1 MATGTTVDIRMYN
14 VGFGD
19 AFVVTVKRGAK
30 RWRALID
37 CGVHSH
43 GAARPIEQT
52 VAAIVADLKADTPA
66 GADHLDVVVAT
77 HHHADHITGFAVD
90 LWATVTV
97 GEVWVSFVE
106 DPSDADGKA
115 LRARHQAVTARLSGL
130 IDTRTSALGPGEA
143 APELTL
149 AAALVANS
157 RGNDRA
163 MARLLGTLAPS
174 FAKAHKVRYLPSTTA
189 AANDIATPVPGA
201 IVHVF
206 GPSRDPDQLKRMD
219 PPVSAGWLPLDPD
232 GTTVAL
238 DAGPI
243 FNERRFAMGA
253 DELTAHPELTASH
266 RALANLHGLNDAG
279 LLAAASVLEQSVN
292 NTSVF
297 LVLEV
302 GRKHFCFP
310 GDAQQ
315 GAWDHV
321 LGDPVARAM
330 LADAVFYKISHHGSQ
345 NGTPREFVEQVL
357 TGTDGNAMLPWGL
370 VEQWK
375 NTIPNSS
382 LLDALGTRRH
392 ILRADRPV
400 AAPPSV
406 AVHDTM
412 WSQIS
417 YRVH

>member
-1 MATGTTVDIRMYN
+1 
-14 VGFGD
+14 
-19 AFVVTVKRGAK
+19 
-30 RWRALID
+30 
-37 CGVHSH
+37 
-43 GAARPIEQT
+43 
-52 VAAIVADLKADTPA
+52 
-66 GADHLDVVVAT
+66 
-77 HHHADHITGFAVD
+77 
-90 LWATVTV
+90 
-97 GEVWVSFVE
+97 
-106 DPSDADGKA
+106 

-130 IDTRTSALGPGEA
+130 IDARSNALGPGEA

-174 FAKAHKVRYLPSTTA
+174 FANAHSVRYLPSTTA
-189 AANDIATPVPGA
+189 AANDIPTPVPGA
-201 IVHVF
+201 VVHVF

-232 GTTVAL
+232 GVSSPL
-238 DAGPI
+238 ESGPI
-243 FNERRFAMGA
+243 FNERRFVMGD
-253 DELTAHPELTASH
+253 DELAQHPELTASH
-266 RALANLHGLNDAG
+266 RALDHLHGINDAG

-302 GRKHFCFP
+302 GGKYFCFP

-321 LGDPVARAM
+321 LGDPTARAM

-357 TGTDGNAMLPWGL
+357 TGHEGDAMLPWGL
-370 VEQWK
+370 VEQWQ
-375 NTIPNSS
+375 NTIPNNA
-382 LLDALGTRRH
+382 LLDALAGRRN
-392 ILRADRPV
+392 IVRADHPV
-400 AAPPSV
+400 AAPPTIS
-406 AVHDTM
+406 VHDSM
-412 WSQIS
+412 WSEIS
-417 YRVH
+417 YRIR